1 MAKISET
8 ELQRR
13 LRNAKTTSGSTG
25 GRTAVQKDGV
35 WEYTSPVIYLAY
47 ADNITNR
54 STTGKIPSQA
64 DATGFQLDPY
74 DAGGELLDWR
84 GHLFSTSIYESGDPT
99 DYTWELADYTGLT
112 TSFVRFYTTTPTLL
126 TDVGDPTFPGTGV
139 TWTSIAGSATLPDNA
154 YFVAEKYTIKGSTSA
169 WKVYAVAVEENGFGL
184 IPYTITGR
192 DAPALNSAQWN
203 TDTLAAVTSFTGRTY
218 STIKEFGY
226 GTTIV
231 ITYDDGKLY
240 GLLKKVSGTA
250 SFVAPVDYIDGAL
263 LVDTSIIADKIANNA
278 ITVNKILNDSIN
290 ADKIADNAVT
300 TAAII
305 ANAITSD
312 EIATNAVTADAI
324 LANSVTASEIAANTI
339 IAGNIA
345 TNAITADA
353 ILAGSVGANEIAA
366 NSITAGEIAANAI
379 TASEIAANAV
389 EAVKINAGAITTI
402 KIAANAITS
411 GTIAANAIIA
421 DKIAT
426 NAITSGKLLITGT
439 GAITPST
446 IGAGSQADLTAAA
459 LVATNAASAA
469 LAAQGDLDDIADDE
483 KISPAEKLQA
493 LLLWGTIQVEYTG
506 IVASAANAG
515 VSSTAYANKFVQLSG
530 YIQTTIA
537 VFSNMATSTTVTR
550 ATWDTR
556 WKDYYTGKQALLDTI
571 AAGLKTSIT
580 TAQTAADLAVLP
592 SEVAAAVNTNST
604 TIDGGKITAASIG
617 ASHLVVSG
625 ENAVELDGLKTFREG
640 PTPTAENLGDLW
652 YNSSSFNKLSRWDGS
667 SWVANQ
673 DNTVAENIYTSGTT
687 YIHGGIITADS
698 VTGLT
703 INAGSIDAGHI
714 SANAVTVDKM
724 DVDGKLTISDATG
737 SFAFKKTG
745 YSDYATNGVF
755 LGNRT
760 GSNIPVFLAG
770 NGQSY
775 IQVDDGGVVIVG
787 ADFADS
793 TTITT
798 PALPDQPTEYS
809 VGGVYYF
816 PISSAYATLTFKL
829 SGAGGGGAGARSGG
843 SGEGPGSAGGTTTI
857 QIFNADESSTIATY
871 TVSGGGGGGTGQGS
885 PTGGSFSV
893 SPSDSFFSGTG
904 GTGNSN
910 PGTNDAYNGTN
921 ATGQSSGGGG
931 GSHDSWTN
939 SDDVGHGGYVGS
951 YSAPTAYTVTNS
963 TYFVKITVGTGG
975 AGGPG
980 FGLGGRGS
988 DGAVRISVTLV

>member
-13 LRNAKTTSGSTG
+13 LRNPKTTSGSTG

-35 WEYTSPVIYLAY
+35 WEYTSPVIYTAY

-64 DATGFQLDPY
+64 DAAGFQLDPY

-99 DYTWELADYTGLT
+99 DYTWELADYTGVT
-112 TSFVRFYTTTPTLL
+112 TSFERRYTTSTKLL
-126 TDVGDPTFPGTGV
+126 ADVGTPTFPGTGV
-139 TWTSIAGSATLPDNA
+139 TWTLIASNLALPDNA
-154 YFVAEKYTIKGSTSA
+154 YFVAEKYTIKGTTSA
-169 WKVYAVAVEENGFGL
+169 WIVYAAAVEENGFGV
-184 IPYTITGR
+184 ISYTIGTNKPVLG
-192 DAPALNSAQWN
+192 DAQWN
-203 TDTLAAVTSFTGRTY
+203 IDAVVAVSSYTGRSY

-226 GTTIV
+226 GTTVV
-231 ITYDDGKLY
+231 INYNDGKLY
-240 GLLKKVSGTA
+240 GTLKKVSGSPA
-250 SFVAPVDYIDGAL
+250 WVAAGSFIDGD
-263 LVDTSIIADKIANNA
+263 LVVDGTVVADKIGA
-278 ITVNKILNDSIN
+278 
-290 ADKIADNAVT
+290 
-300 TAAII
+300 
-305 ANAITSD
+305 
-312 EIATNAVTADAI
+312 NAVTA
-324 LANSVTASEIAANTI
+324 
-339 IAGNIA
+339 
-345 TNAITADA
+345 
-353 ILAGSVGANEIAA
+353 
-366 NSITAGEIAANAI
+366 
-379 TASEIAANAV
+379 
-389 EAVKINAGAITTI
+389 
-402 KIAANAITS
+402 
-411 GTIAANAIIA
+411 
-421 DKIAT
+421 
-426 NAITSGKLLITGT
+426 GKLLITGS
-439 GAITPST
+439 GNVSEVITPGY
-446 IGAGSQADLTAAA
+446 IGAATTAAA
-459 LVATNAASAA
+459 AAATTAAAGAQSTADGKVTTFFVDSPPTAEGTGDLWIDTDDGNKLWRWNGSAWAAVQDGAIATAITNAAT
-469 LAAQGDLDDIADDE
+469 AQSTADGKIITFYQNDAPTATSVGDLWVDTNDGNR
-483 KISPAEKLQA
+483 L
-493 LLLWGTIQVEYTG
+493 YR
-506 IVASAANAG
+506 ASATGTGNW
-515 VSSTAYANKFVQLSG
+515 VSVRDA
-530 YIQTTIA
+530 TIA
-537 VFSNMATSTTVTR
+537 
-550 ATWDTR
+550 
-556 WKDYYTGKQALLDTI
+556 
-571 AAGLKTSIT
+571 
-580 TAQTAADLAVLP
+580 TAQTAANTAITNAATAQGTADGKVTTFFTTSAPTAEGTGDLWMDTDDGNKLYRWSSSAWVAVQDGAIATAI
-592 SEVAAAVNTNST
+592 SNAATAQST
-604 TIDGGKITAASIG
+604 ADGKI
-617 ASHLVVSG
+617 V
-625 ENAVELDGLKTFREG
+625 TFYQTS
-640 PTPTAENLGDLW
+640 TPTATSVGDMW
-652 YNSSSFNKLSRWDGS
+652 VDTDDKNKLYRASATGTGN
-667 SWVANQ
+667 WVSVQ
-673 DNTVAENIYTSGTT
+673 DTTVADNIYTTGETT
-687 YIHGGIITADS
+687 IHGGIITADS

-703 INAGSIDAGHI
+703 IDAGSINAGHI
-714 SANAVTVDKM
+714 DALAVTVDKIK
-724 DVDGKLTISDATG
+724 VDGQLDISETTG
-737 SFAFKKTG
+737 SFTFKKTG
-745 YSDYATNGVF
+745 YSDYGTNGVF

-809 VGGVYYF
+809 VAGVYYF

-871 TVSGGGGGGTGQGS
+871 TVSGGGGGGVGSGS

-910 PGTNDAYNGTN
+910 PGTNDAHNGTN

-931 GSHDSWTN
+931 GSHDSYWN

-951 YSAPTAYTVTNS
+951 YSTPTAYTVTNS